1 MKLIT
6 TETLISKQL
15 EIPEITGVYDPLT
28 HKRDGT
34 ITSQAPI
41 IVSGK
46 HLDMLDLGNIRL
58 CLIPD
63 TDPDMIIEVLHVYK
77 YTANQVIVSLPFL
90 TPGEYSPVVKVIRT
104 GQEEVMYIFPV
115 KWIVK
120 PDGFERG
127 DYWCSRFEE

>member
-15 EIPEITGVYDPLT
+15 KIPEITGVYDPLT

-77 YTANQVIVSLPFL
+77 YTANRVIVSLPFL

-127 DYWCSRFEE
+127 DY

>member
-1 MKLIT
+1 MKLIA
-6 TETLISKQL
+6 TETLIDKQL
-15 EIPEITGVYDPLT
+15 EVPEITGVYDPLT

-77 YTANQVIVSLPFL
+77 YTANRVIVSLPFL
-90 TPGEYSPVVKVIRT
+90 TPGEYFPAVGVTRG
-104 GQEEVMYIFPV
+104 GQEDVVYIFPI
-115 KWIVK
+115 KWLVR
-120 PDGFERG
+120 PEGLERG
-127 DYWCSRFEE
+127 DYCRSRGEE

>member
-15 EIPEITGVYDPLT
+15 EIPEITGVSDPLT

-77 YTANQVIVSLPFL
+77 YTANRVIVSLPFL

-127 DYWCSRFEE
+127 DY